1 MSRGS
6 DSGRPRRTLQRGLI
20 NHLDL
25 TVSDLERST
34 AFYECLLVQLG
45 YRRSS
50 EYGGDVPNWVV
61 RAGPG
66 SLSIGLH
73 RARSSTP
80 HDRYSAGLHH
90 VAFHAT
96 SRADV
101 DAAHEL
107 VKRIGGVVLDPP
119 AEYDYTPGYYA
130 VFFAYPGKMPGASGA
145 AIEGRTHH
153 DPTTTY
159 RSLAC

>member
-1 MSRGS
+1 MNHGRGPDNGGYRS
-6 DSGRPRRTLQRGLI
+6 TMQRGLI

-34 AFYECLLVQLG
+34 VFYESLLSHLG

-50 EYGGDVPNWVV
+50 EYGGEVPNWVV
-61 RAGPG
+61 RAGPV

-73 RARSSTP
+73 RARASTP
-80 HDRYSAGLHH
+80 HDRYAPGLHH
-90 VAFHAT
+90 VAFHAA

-101 DAAHEL
+101 EAAHEL

-130 VFFAYPGKMPGASGA
+130 VFFA
-145 AIEGRTHH
+145 
-153 DPTTTY
+153 DPDGLKLEVVHEP
-159 RSLAC
+159 RFDQESA